1 MTNDDIASK
10 SLSELAQQI
19 ARGQLSPVE
28 LTERTLSRIEAHDRV
43 INSYITV
50 MADSSR
56 AAAKLAHEGVR
67 AGRHLGPLHGVPIA
81 IKDQFATKGVRTSF
95 ACAAY
100 ADWIPEYDATV
111 VERLVN
117 AGAIIIG
124 KLNLHELAAGSS
136 SLVSHFGPVRNPWNP
151 EYIAGGSSGGS
162 AACVAARLACGALG
176 SDTVMSIRHPAACC
190 SIVGLKPT
198 YGRVSKYGALPLA
211 WSLDH
216 IGPMTRTVRD
226 AALMLQ
232 VIAGYDPRDPAS
244 EDLPVPDYLAG
255 LDIGVRKL
263 RIGVPRQHFFEECTA
278 ATLTAIDEAI
288 ATLRGL
294 GALTENCD
302 LPLASDVAAA
312 GRTIVLAEATAYHAE
327 RVRSHPDLFSPG
339 FLLAAD
345 AGSKLTAVQYV
356 QAQRMRETITQAFTE
371 TIGRFDALI
380 MPTTPLPACKAS
392 EDVPALTWQRSRNT
406 FPFNLTGFPA
416 ISLPCGF
423 TDDGMPIG
431 LQVVGRP
438 FDEVTVLRVANAY
451 ERANQWHTMLPPTIQ

>member
-1 MTNDDIASK
+1 MTNDDITST
-10 SLSELAQQI
+10 SLSGLVQQI
-19 ARGQLSPVE
+19 ARGQFSPVE
-28 LTERTLSRIEAHDRV
+28 LTERTLGRIETHDRV

-56 AAAKLAHEGVR
+56 AAAKLAHEAVR
-67 AGRHLGPLHGVPIA
+67 AGRRLGPLHGVPIA
-81 IKDQFATKGVRTSF
+81 IKDLFATKGVRTTF

-100 ADWIPEYDATV
+100 ADWIPDYDATV
-111 VERLVN
+111 VQRLVD

-162 AACVAARLACGALG
+162 AACVAAGLACGALG

-216 IGPMTRTVRD
+216 VGPMTRTVRD

-244 EDLPVPDYLAG
+244 KDLPVPDYLTG
-255 LDIGVRKL
+255 LESGVRNL
-263 RIGVPRQHFFEECTA
+263 RIGVPRPHFFEECTA
-278 ATLTAIDEAI
+278 STLAAIDETI
-288 ATLRGL
+288 ATFRSL
-294 GALTENCD
+294 GALIEDCE
-302 LPLASDVAAA
+302 LPHASDVSAA

-327 RVRSHPDLFSPG
+327 RVRSHPDLFSPS
-339 FLLAAD
+339 FVLTTE

-356 QAQRMRETITQAFTE
+356 QAQRTREVITRAFTE
-371 TIGRFDALI
+371 AIGRFDALI

-392 EDVPALTWQRSRNT
+392 EDVAALTWKRSRNT

-438 FDEVTVLRVANAY
+438 FDEVTILRVANTY
-451 ERANQWHTMLPPTIQ
+451 EQATRWHTMRPPTIQ